1 MPRRSKP
8 VHVDT
13 PLIDWEEPQPQ
24 VRVLD
29 WRRRANDWGLGSVGG
44 ADATEDPD
52 SFTPAPEA
60 LLADEEPEAAV
71 GQVVPDDDEDGFAAV
86 ELIRER
92 PGDGVSATDGDP
104 VRQYLVQIGRTKL
117 LTPEQEVSIGRQ
129 IELARANLL
138 GALAEIPCAVQSLAG
153 LASLVRAGRAPAAE
167 LILLP
172 DGGELQ
178 PERADPM
185 LRSLARIARLDRCR
199 QRWLGDIEDGE
210 DEDGAAALQVAR
222 ATKLIAMTLSAV
234 PIRPSVVDELVQ
246 KLRRLHGQL
255 DDAQRME
262 GRTAQKVQRQ
272 VAKQVGIPADDF
284 RRVFQLL
291 AERDELLRD
300 TKRTMIEANLR
311 LVVSIAKRYRDRGLS
326 LLDLIQEG
334 NIGLMKA
341 ADRFQFRRGFRFS
354 TYATWWIRQAI
365 GRAVADY
372 GRTIRL
378 PVHVVESLGKVE
390 RARRGF
396 REANDREPTEAEL
409 AAQLD
414 MPADKI
420 RLLLESSKLPL
431 SLDVSTHEEDDRELG
446 DRIADRAVESP
457 EDELLRGELAQR
469 VERALARLDDRE
481 KEVLRMRFGL
491 ASDHEYTLAEVAR
504 RFNLSRER
512 VRQIEVKALTKLRAN
527 P

>member
-1 MPRRSKP
+1 MPSRSRDR
-8 VHVDT
+8 VDIET
-13 PLIDWEEPQPQ
+13 PLIDWDEPQPQ

-29 WRRRANDWGLGSVGG
+29 WRRRANEWGLGSVGG
-44 ADATEDPD
+44 DAETDDPD
-52 SFTPAPEA
+52 TFAPSPDA
-60 LLADEEPEAAV
+60 LLAEEEPEAVIRQAV
-71 GQVVPDDDEDGFAAV
+71 PEEDEDGFSPS
-86 ELIRER
+86 ELVRER
-92 PGDGVSATDGDP
+92 PGDGVTTADADP
-104 VRQYLVQIGRTKL
+104 VRQYLVLIGRTKL
-117 LTPEQEVSIGRQ
+117 LTPAQEQQIGRQ

-138 GALAEIPCAVQSLAG
+138 AALAEIPCAVQSLAG
-153 LASLVRAGRAPAAE
+153 LAALVRAGRSPAAE

-178 PERADPM
+178 PERVAPM
-185 LRSLARIARLDRCR
+185 LRALSRIARIDRCR
-199 QRWLGDIEDGE
+199 QRWLEQME
-210 DEDGAAALQVAR
+210 QDGAQVGDQVAR
-222 ATKLIAMTLSAV
+222 ATKLIAMTLSDL
-234 PIRPSVVDELVQ
+234 PIRPSAVDALVD
-246 KLRRLHGQL
+246 KLRRLNAQL
-255 DDAQRME
+255 DDAQRLD
-262 GRTAQKVQRQ
+262 RPTAQKIRRQ
-272 VAKQVGIPADDF
+272 VSKQVGIPTDVF
-284 RRVFQLL
+284 RRVFRQL
-291 AERDELLRD
+291 AERDELLHD
-300 TKRTMIEANLR
+300 SKRLLIEANLR

-390 RARRGF
+390 KARRTF
-396 REANDREPTEAEL
+396 REERGREPSEQEL
-409 AAQLD
+409 VSALD
-414 MPADKI
+414 MPLDKI

-431 SLDVSTHEEDDRELG
+431 SLDVSTHEGDDRDLG
-446 DRIADRAVESP
+446 ERVADRAVESP
-457 EDELLRGELAQR
+457 EDELLRGELASR
-469 VERALARLDDRE
+469 VEQALARLDDRE

-512 VRQIEVKALTKLRAN
+512 VRQIEVKALSKLRAH
-527 P
+527 PS

>member
-1 MPRRSKP
+1 M
-8 VHVDT
+8 
-13 PLIDWEEPQPQ
+13 
-24 VRVLD
+24 
-29 WRRRANDWGLGSVGG
+29 A
-44 ADATEDPD
+44 
-52 SFTPAPEA
+52 
-60 LLADEEPEAAV
+60 
-71 GQVVPDDDEDGFAAV
+71 
-86 ELIRER
+86 
-92 PGDGVSATDGDP
+92 
-104 VRQYLVQIGRTKL
+104 
-117 LTPEQEVSIGRQ
+117 
-129 IELARANLL
+129 
-138 GALAEIPCAVQSLAG
+138 
-153 LASLVRAGRAPAAE
+153 
-167 LILLP
+167 
-172 DGGELQ
+172 
-178 PERADPM
+178 
-185 LRSLARIARLDRCR
+185 
-199 QRWLGDIEDGE
+199 
-210 DEDGAAALQVAR
+210 
-222 ATKLIAMTLSAV
+222 LSAL
-234 PIRPSVVDELVQ
+234 PIRPSAVDELVQ

-255 DDAQRME
+255 DDAQRLE
-262 GRTAQKVQRQ
+262 RSAAQHVRRQ

-284 RRVFQLL
+284 RRVFQQL

-300 TKRTMIEANLR
+300 AKRAMIEANLR

-396 REANDREPTEAEL
+396 REANDREPTETEL
-409 AAQLD
+409 ASQLD
-414 MPADKI
+414 MPADKV

-431 SLDVSTHEEDDRELG
+431 SLDVSTHEKDNRELG
-446 DRIADRAVESP
+446 HRIGDRAIESP
-457 EDELLRGELAQR
+457 EDELLRRELAQR
-469 VERALARLDDRE
+469 VEQALARLDDRE

-491 ASDHEYTLAEVAR
+491 TSDHEYTLAEVAR